1 MSLSAA
7 NSFNP
12 HLNISV
18 RLQQGNFLFLI
29 SRKNLK
35 LYAQQWVL
43 QLQNTANI
51 FILFLHT
58 INKSV
63 FFSPSTKRKSQCESI
78 YINLYCVLSWGCKR
92 NCLREVDEKQGISLL
107 WHNHLLVP
115 ILLQSLYFLVTT
127 AVRHP
132 SVVYK

>member
-29 SRKNLK
+29 SRTNLK
-35 LYAQQWVL
+35 LMHSSGCYNYKT
-43 QLQNTANI
+43 QLI
-51 FILFLHT
+51 FSSFSFTPLISLC
-58 INKSV
+58 
-63 FFSPSTKRKSQCESI
+63 FFPPSTKRKSQCESI